1 MADNELTQKE
11 FTELIA
17 KTNMENPKEDDILA
31 LRKAM
36 ERSPK
41 IWNNYYDLAHLV
53 ADDLIKEMPMSPTI
67 EEGLKVGWHE
77 LRRSLGSEEASTLEC
92 LLIDQ
97 VVLCWLRLHWAE
109 GRLTHSRV
117 SSSLMG
123 KNAFAEKQL
132 TAAQGR
138 FLRAS
143 ETLARVRKIIQR
155 TPALQ
160 VNIATNGGQQ
170 INISKSD

>member
-1 MADNELTQKE
+1 MADHELTQKE

-41 IWNNYYDLAHLV
+41 IWKNTYDLAHLV

-77 LRRSLGSEEASTLEC
+77 LRRS
-92 LLIDQ
+92 
-97 VVLCWLRLHWAE
+97 
-109 GRLTHSRV
+109 
-117 SSSLMG
+117 
-123 KNAFAEKQL
+123 
-132 TAAQGR
+132 
-138 FLRAS
+138 
-143 ETLARVRKIIQR
+143 
-155 TPALQ
+155 
-160 VNIATNGGQQ
+160 
-170 INISKSD
+170 